1 MTKTNIKPNHES
13 IESIRTVVKDIN
25 DVVGSTLGAK
35 GRLVLTPHG
44 ISKDGIAA
52 LTNIQYLAMQASLSM
67 LCLLKVLTRQLS
79 RVVMVEQH
87 QP

>member
-1 MTKTNIKPNHES
+1 MTKTNIKHNTES
-13 IESIRTVVKDIN
+13 TESIRSVVKDIN

-52 LTNIQYLAMQASLSM
+52 LTNIQFSSNATKLIHAMF
-67 LCLLKVLTRQLS
+67 V
-79 RVVMVEQH
+79 
-87 QP
+87 